1 MTDEVRRYIIS
12 EYRRGRTYK
21 AIAAELGITRQA
33 ISNDRR
39 RHKEKWKKYQS
50 LLEWDIR
57 WGRQRI
63 LDDFIKECREWLMDL
78 RSRREEYE
86 AQQEA
91 ILAANP
97 NPPPEVFRT
106 IVKKGTEME
115 VALAKREVK
124 LYFLLS
130 KTLAERYDLS

>member
-12 EYRRGRTYK
+12 EHRRGRTYK

-50 LLEWDIR
+50 LLEWDLR

-115 VALAKREVK
+115 VALAKHEVK